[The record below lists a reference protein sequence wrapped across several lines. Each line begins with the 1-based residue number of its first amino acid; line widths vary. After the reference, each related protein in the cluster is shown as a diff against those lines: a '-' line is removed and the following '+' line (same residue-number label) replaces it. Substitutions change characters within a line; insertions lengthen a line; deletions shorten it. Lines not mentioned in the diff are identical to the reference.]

1 MIEYTSLWAFGTDCT
16 SQELVNRLALVHGG
30 NGVFAWTE
38 TMHSDKAAQF
48 LLDELDMSTVQ
59 FNLEFGT
66 APIDNKPCIIFKDY
80 GFATKYDVRKV
91 PGFPKVDLAKLYDDN
106 PWLREKL
113 KRRYDKMMRE
123 LKDPT
128 AKPLFIFIGHG
139 AGAYS
144 LPYDATYDPE
154 RMRAIYDKLNSHFPA
169 EVGMVYLDYDPN
181 WRGGGSVIHEDGRFM
196 AIPHPISFP
205 KRRGRQ
211 RDTITYVLNQ
221 FCPELKTAIVPAKDF
236 VARVTAMNPDIAACH
251 CKHPGW
257 EDNLIIDT
265 KKKEGYRQMAIK
277 DTFDIMEYDVDKK
290 LTVHWRYWKSRET
303 FVKQGDTWVFVKS

>member
-1 MIEYTSLWAFGTDCT
+1 MIEYTSLWAFGTDCS

-30 NGVFAWTE
+30 NGVFSWTE
-38 TMHSDKAAQF
+38 TMDSAKAAQF
-48 LLDELDMSTVQ
+48 LLDELDMDTAQ

-66 APIDNKPCIIFKDY
+66 APIDNKPCVIFKDY

-128 AKPLFIFIGHG
+128 AKPVFIFLGHG

-144 LPYDATYDPE
+144 LPYNATYDPK
-154 RMRAIYDKLNSHFPA
+154 RMRAIYDKLASHFPA

-181 WRGGGSVIHEDGRFM
+181 WRGGSIINEDGRFM

-205 KRRGRQ
+205 KRRGKQ
-211 RDTITYVLNQ
+211 RETVTVLLNQ
-221 FCPELKTAIVPAKDF
+221 LCPDLKTALVPSKDF
-236 VARVTAMNPDIAACH
+236 VSRVAAMNPNIAACH

-257 EDNLIIDT
+257 EDNLILDA
-265 KKKEGYRQMAIK
+265 KKKEGYRQLSIH
-277 DTFDIMEYDVDKK
+277 DTFDMLGYDANSK

>member
-1 MIEYTSLWAFGTDCT
+1 MI
-16 SQELVNRLALVHGG
+16 R
-30 NGVFAWTE
+30 
-38 TMHSDKAAQF
+38 
-48 LLDELDMSTVQ
+48 
-59 FNLEFGT
+59 
-66 APIDNKPCIIFKDY
+66 
-80 GFATKYDVRKV
+80 
-91 PGFPKVDLAKLYDDN
+91 
-106 PWLREKL
+106 
-113 KRRYDKMMRE
+113 
-123 LKDPT
+123 
-128 AKPLFIFIGHG
+128 IG
-139 AGAYS
+139 
-144 LPYDATYDPE
+144 
-154 RMRAIYDKLNSHFPA
+154 
-169 EVGMVYLDYDPN
+169 
-181 WRGGGSVIHEDGRFM
+181 GGGSVIHEDGRFM